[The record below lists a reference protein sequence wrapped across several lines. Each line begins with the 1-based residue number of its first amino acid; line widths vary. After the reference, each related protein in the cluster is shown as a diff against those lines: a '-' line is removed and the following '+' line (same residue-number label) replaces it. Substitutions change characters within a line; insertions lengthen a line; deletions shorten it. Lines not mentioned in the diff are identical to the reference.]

1 MFDIIRQMQNYRIK
15 LYCYMVEL
23 YLNQLRDLLL
33 PPGAEAK
40 DLEIKEHAGRVVI
53 QNVTE
58 VEIVSV
64 G

>member
-1 MFDIIRQMQNYRIK
+1 
-15 LYCYMVEL
+15 MVEL